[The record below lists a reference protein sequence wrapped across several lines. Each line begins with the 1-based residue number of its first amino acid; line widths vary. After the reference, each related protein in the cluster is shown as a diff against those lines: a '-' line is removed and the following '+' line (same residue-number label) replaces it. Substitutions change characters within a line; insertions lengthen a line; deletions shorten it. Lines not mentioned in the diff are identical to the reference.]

1 MPDSLNILYIQ
12 TNGDFGGTETMNY
25 RAWGALTARGHQV
38 DIVILDDDANAP
50 LAQVYAA
57 AGANVLSLDGRHRTI
72 RALYQEIRGLLR
84 RRPYD
89 IVHLFG
95 LRVNLLSR
103 HLARRHTRAA
113 IISGQRGGAG
123 GRLQAWL
130 EWLMQG
136 PVDLYLANSLAGER
150 WLHEAAALPRDRTT
164 TIHSGLDPTPF
175 LNADGADLRAEMG
188 VPPDRPVI
196 LHVAHLRPIKDHP
209 TLLRAC
215 ARLCEEGVGFELWLV
230 GYGPE
235 EARLQALAAELGLAD
250 HCRFLGRRE
259 DIPALLAA
267 ADIAVLCSRQE
278 GLPGALMEAMAA
290 GRPIV
295 ATDVGGV
302 PELVLPE
309 ETGLLVP
316 PGDPAALAVAL
327 RRLLADPALR
337 QTLGDAAQTRLLS
350 HFQLDAKIEALEAVY
365 HRLAQTRR

>member
-1 MPDSLNILYIQ
+1 MPDPLNILYIQ

-57 AGANVLSLDGRHRTI
+57 AGANVVSLDGRHRTI
-72 RALYQEIRGLLR
+72 RALYLEIRQLLQ

-113 IISGQRGGAG
+113 IVSGQRSGAG

-130 EWLMQG
+130 EWLLQG
-136 PVDLYLANSLAGER
+136 PVDLYLANSRAGER
-150 WLHEAAALPRDRTT
+150 WLHEAAALPRDRTM

-175 LNADGADLRAEMG
+175 LQVSGAELRAAMG
-188 VPPDRPVI
+188 VPEDRPVL
-196 LHVAHLRPIKDHP
+196 LHIAHLRPIKDHP

-215 ARLCEEGVGFELWLV
+215 ARLCEEGVDFTLWLV

-235 EARLQALAAELGLAD
+235 ETRLRALAAELGLEACC
-250 HCRFLGRRE
+250 HFLGRRE

-267 ADIAVLCSRQE
+267 ADIAVLSSQQE
-278 GLPGALMEAMAA
+278 GMPGALMEAMAA

-295 ATDVGGV
+295 ATNVGGL
-302 PELVLPE
+302 PELVLPD

-316 PGDPAALAVAL
+316 PGDPAAFAAAL
-327 RRLLADPALR
+327 TRLLADASLR
-337 QTLGDAAQTRLLS
+337 QTLGNNGRSRLLS
-350 HFQLDAKIEALEAVY
+350 HFQLDAKIDELEAAY
-365 HRLAQTRR
+365 HRLVQIRR